1 MVTTNS
7 VNQVAKVESYPLP
20 LPYQRPVPMQLCS
33 FGVSAAPAIFQ
44 CMMESILQGFPNL
57 FVYLDDILVT
67 GESHL
72 RNLEAVLSRLEDD
85 GVHLKQE
92 KCEFKLPQVE
102 YLHVWHRI
110 SANCLQ
116 PTAQKVC

>member
-1 MVTTNS
+1 
-7 VNQVAKVESYPLP
+7 
-20 LPYQRPVPMQLCS
+20 
-33 FGVSAAPAIFQ
+33 
-44 CMMESILQGFPNL
+44 MMESILQGLPNL

-85 GVHLKQE
+85 GVRLKQE

-102 YLHVWHRI
+102 YLGHRI